1 MGGTEGAATVAQ
13 SATLGNGR
21 KVSRNCDNPIPGNAV
36 GSEIPAIDKDKTPSY
51 LSPISSA
58 VPREGFV
65 RARLAEARKVL
76 QFQNPLVGPPSCG
89 RVTEAVFNGS
99 IVTPNGV
106 PSPGSGA

>member
-21 KVSRNCDNPIPGNAV
+21 KVSRNCDNPIPTNAF
-36 GSEIPAIDKDKTPSY
+36 GSEIPAIDKDGTPSY

-58 VPREGFV
+58 VPREGLV
-65 RARLAEARKVL
+65 RARLAKARKVL
-76 QFQNPLVGPPSCG
+76 QFQNPLVGPPAAAEVLFDG
-89 RVTEAVFNGS
+89 W